1 MYGKEE
7 AMLMGEIWTLQ
18 KNKLKE
24 IGNTSDSWWQA
35 TIAEFNAIADKGKDE
50 DVRTCL
56 GYHCIAALRDLEAK
70 ATGRQLREELHYLG
84 GMTQDQFVDY
94 LKDAK
99 SGDMVRIGNK
109 WITVNF
115 FA

>member
-7 AMLMGEIWTLQ
+7 ALLMGEIWTLQ
-18 KNKLKE
+18 KKKLGE
-24 IGNTSDSWWQA
+24 INNTSDDWWST
-35 TIAEFNAIADKGKDE
+35 TIAEFNAIADNAKDE
-50 DVRTCL
+50 DAKTCI

-84 GMTQDQFVDY
+84 EMTQDQFVDY

-99 SGDMVRIGNK
+99 SGDMVRIGDK
-109 WITVNF
+109 RITVNF